1 LNPELS
7 PFIRVVLRKR
17 VDMQL
22 GIFAKTFMRPTVE
35 EVFQAVAR
43 HGVHCVQF
51 NFASAG
57 VPSLPAEIDPLLAT
71 RIRKAASERRVAIAA
86 ISGTFNMIHPDVG
99 ERREGLRRLNVIAGA
114 CAEIGANLVTVCTGT
129 RDPANMWRFHP
140 ENGSIGAWR
149 DLLATMKK
157 ALTIAAKHDITL
169 ALEPETANVVSSAR
183 KARRL
188 LDELKSPRLKIIM
201 DAANLFRP
209 GDLARMDEILEEAF
223 DLLGPD
229 IILAHA
235 KELALDGHPS
245 GLALGSGALD
255 WDRIMAL
262 LHRVHFTGPLVMH
275 GFEECDVAASVKFLR
290 AKLGPVSPR

>member
-1 LNPELS
+1 
-7 PFIRVVLRKR
+7 
-17 VDMQL
+17 MQL
-22 GIFAKTFMRPTVE
+22 GIFAKTFTRATVE

-71 RIRKAASERRVAIAA
+71 RIRKAASEHRVGIAA
-86 ISGTFNMIHPDVG
+86 VSGTFNMIHPDIA

-114 CAEIGANLVTVCTGT
+114 CAEIGTNLVTLCTGT
-129 RDPANMWRFHP
+129 RDAANMWRFHP
-140 ENGSIGAWR
+140 ENDSAGAWR
-149 DLLATMKK
+149 DLLVTMKK
-157 ALTIAAKHDITL
+157 ALTIAAKHDLTL
-169 ALEPETANVVSSAR
+169 GLEPETGNVVSSAR

-235 KELALDGHPS
+235 KEFALDGHPS

-255 WDRIMAL
+255 WSRVMAL
-262 LHRVHFTGPLVMH
+262 LHQVNFTGPLVMH
-275 GFEECDVAASVKFLR
+275 GFEEGDVAASLKFAR
-290 AKLGPVSPR
+290 TKLCPLLPG